1 MKDQATMGAGQGS
14 SLRTPASPR
23 DCTGL
28 SDRVLPPPSPKQ
40 TLAVVGRPVAVLAAA
55 VACRV

>member
-1 MKDQATMGAGQGS
+1 MGAGPGW

-40 TLAVVGRPVAVLAAA
+40 TLAVVGRPVAVVAAA